1 MVPPLTVEH
10 QPFPLVHDGT
20 YANDNFGLATLLD
33 LKNDNLSWTRMS
45 LMKFDLP
52 PRVISATLTI
62 TIVSMLGDD
71 ASRTVRIRPISNVW
85 DEYTVTWDSLGTIT
99 TSNAQDVQFDV
110 AYTASLPFDVV
121 IDVSSLLPSSSG
133 STQTFSLFF
142 DFASPIVGN
151 NHFSIESK
159 EAAGSSGATLS
170 TAR

>member
-1 MVPPLTVEH
+1 MVKNQHPSLTR
-10 QPFPLVHDGT
+10 
-20 YANDNFGLATLLD
+20 
-33 LKNDNLSWTRMS
+33 KS

-52 PRVISATLTI
+52 PRVISATLTF
-62 TIVSMLGDD
+62 TIVIIASD

-85 DEYTVTWDSLGTIT
+85 VENTVTWNSLGTIT
-99 TSNAQDVQFDV
+99 TSNAQDVQFNV
-110 AYTASLPFDVV
+110 PYSSSVPFDVA